1 MKLPEGILD
10 DASEEDV
17 LFKHQIAYYNAMGG
31 IYNMIRA
38 TMRQLPETV
47 AAREY
52 MKNHTGAPTV
62 VDWKQPYTE

>member
-38 TMRQLPETV
+38 TMGQLPETV
-47 AAREY
+47 AAVYGVGRR
-52 MKNHTGAPTV
+52 T
-62 VDWKQPYTE
+62 